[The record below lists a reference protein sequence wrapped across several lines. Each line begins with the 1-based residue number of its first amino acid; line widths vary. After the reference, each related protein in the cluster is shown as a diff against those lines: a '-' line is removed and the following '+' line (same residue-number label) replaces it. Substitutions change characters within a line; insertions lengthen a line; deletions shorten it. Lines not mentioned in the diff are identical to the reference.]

1 MTWLLNPRLLAITA
15 ILISLAGSAW
25 LAYSKGRQSGMSQ
38 IQTLWDA
45 ERAVQ
50 LAAQAEEQMKAR
62 QTEQAL
68 QAAVNRIRKEKTRE
82 AIKLAADY
90 AVVIDSLHDR
100 EDRPS
105 GDGLPEGS
113 GAGAGPAGGCTG
125 AQLYKPDAAVLVGIA
140 RDADQLRLA
149 LKACV
154 THAAEV
160 ERELNRT
167 TKAPDSAQNE

>member
-1 MTWLLNPRLLAITA
+1 
-15 ILISLAGSAW
+15 
-25 LAYSKGRQSGMSQ
+25 
-38 IQTLWDA
+38 
-45 ERAVQ
+45 
-50 LAAQAEEQMKAR
+50 MKAR

-68 QAAVNRIRKEKTRE
+68 RAAADRIRKEKQRE

-90 AVVIDSLHDR
+90 AAVIDSLHDR

-113 GAGAGPAGGCTG
+113 GAGTGPAGGCTG

-154 THAAEV
+154 AHAAEV
-160 ERELNRT
+160 ERELNRPPVAHET
-167 TKAPDSAQNE
+167 PAK